1 MFRYIHNILFIAALL
16 FGLASCE
23 LDPLDVPG
31 DIPEGYGRVAVE
43 MRFTPME
50 VANLNAGSRSD
61 GMVFDGEDGA
71 GNDYTTAPDGNSMN
85 PIHSLV
91 LLVYNTDNELMR
103 DLSVAVD
110 LGKYKPELEDRL
122 PDNATN
128 GAGVQE
134 QTYCVKSD
142 MTLPYG
148 NYKIFAV
155 ANVDGLS
162 PQSAGIETIDKLR
175 SIKLQWNSTVA
186 LKCPMFGY
194 FTNERA
200 DTRGM
205 NLEGESVV
213 QVRPETTSLHS
224 WIRRA
229 ASKLTI
235 DFDGSNLRENVT
247 VYIKDARV
255 YDVADGCYLGLYS
268 AAGTPEAGSTI
279 NGGFGITQ
287 SDYRIVY
294 GAGSADDDNYE
305 NWPSVVRDSK
315 LTSYKRN
322 GKEVNFH
329 DETAFCLPFFENMQ
343 GTGAMKYQDSD
354 FDGNVDHPDAGDFE
368 TDADGNPV
376 LDQNGSIKWLHDA
389 AKDSKPNGTYVE
401 VTGYYESRNND
412 YVSSGPIK
420 FRFMLGKDVKNN
432 YDCERNHHYKLTL
445 SFKGNG
451 NDADWHIEYDETP
464 GIHLPNPLYISYL
477 YNHSMIMPMRINTG
491 GKKIK
496 SINIDISSNNWA
508 PEFSTPWDGQDP
520 ATHLDYNHTADKNG
534 EYGKKYPYNGF
545 LSLIRTSQTVVTEDN
560 KAHYEKKL
568 TDEEGFEISRGHR
581 LYSPEP
587 GEHGT
592 EELGKYTILGSGNVI
607 EMQIPLYTR
616 AKQLVSTSAYTGNNP
631 YVGYPRKAVLSI
643 SITLSDDT
651 KLPVASTEVYQ
662 VRQIVNPKGVYR
674 NYNNNTPFHVVMKQ
688 LDRENATEFTNV
700 ESQGPWRAY
709 IVAGD
714 SNFIK
719 LDGQDQVEGTTRT
732 AIDFNIQ
739 FQGTISEGEKDT
751 KSRFAIVRVEYHN
764 YSCVHLIFVR
774 QGHAPV
780 RLYSGSPAWHTFNM
794 YTKDHE
800 VDQVVGEG
808 SLFRFCRW
816 DYPIDASCNKY
827 THKNY
832 WVNVGPA
839 DFSADKQRTSFT
851 LATTKQNVSWATI
864 GSEKCSQPPST
875 LYNNNFADPTVNG
888 KVCTVATVDD
898 FMNLKKAT
906 EQGYGVLY
914 GDGAT
919 EVQSD
924 LNKAYGYQRD
934 VNGVADAKY
943 GMRGCF
949 AYVAKEGDP
958 LRGYHVFF
966 PIGASGYGHRKHSTY
981 RGLGTEPVDGT
992 LRYACG
998 RTSQNTSEAMPLFY
1012 DLYMRP
1018 GAIYWAKQIGTAVN
1032 ANTGKLEPSVALDIN
1047 YFTFD
1052 FNYLPPT
1059 NIFQKEVWNGNDF
1072 QNSDAC
1078 FIRCVDR

>member
-1 MFRYIHNILFIAALL
+1 MFRYFHNILLIAALL

-61 GMVFDGEDGA
+61 GMVFEGEDGA
-71 GNDYTTAPDGNSMN
+71 GNDYTTAPGGNSMD

-343 GTGAMKYQDSD
+343 GTGAMKYQDSNS
-354 FDGNVDHPDAGDFE
+354 DGNVDHPDAGDFE
-368 TDADGNPV
+368 TDADGKPV
-376 LDQNGSIKWLHDA
+376 FDENGSVKWLHEE

-477 YNHSMIMPMRINTG
+477 YNHTMTMPLRINTG

-508 PEFSTPWDGQDP
+508 PEFTTPWDKQDP
-520 ATHLDYNHTADKNG
+520 TTRLDYNNAVDKEG
-534 EYGKKYPYNGF
+534 QYGAKYPWNGF
-545 LSLIRTSQTVVTEDN
+545 LSLIRTSKTVVSGDN
-560 KAHYEKKL
+560 QAYYEQKL

-581 LYSPEP
+581 KYSPEP

-592 EELGKYTILGSGNVI
+592 DALGKYTIRGSGNVI

-643 SITLSDDT
+643 SITLTDDT

-662 VRQIVNPKGVYR
+662 VRRIVNPKGVYR
-674 NYNNNTPFHVVMKQ
+674 NYNNSTAFHVVMKQ
-688 LDRENATEFTNV
+688 LDKENATKFSDV

-709 IVAGD
+709 VVAGD
-714 SNFIK
+714 PGFIK
-719 LDGQDQVEGTTRT
+719 LDGKDQVEGTTRT
-732 AIDFNIQ
+732 AIDFEIQ
-739 FQGTISEGEKDT
+739 FQGTISEAEKNT
-751 KSRFAIVRVEYHN
+751 KSRFAIVRIEYHN

-780 RLYSGSPAWHTFNM
+780 RLYTGSPAWHTFNM
-794 YTKDHE
+794 YTKTKE
-800 VDQVVGEG
+800 VDQVVDEG
-808 SLFRFCRW
+808 SLFRFGRW

-827 THKNY
+827 THKEY
-832 WVNVGPA
+832 WVNVKPG
-839 DFSADKQRTSFT
+839 DFTAKNAQRTTFT
-851 LATTKQNVSWATI
+851 LATTKQEVDWETI
-864 GSEKCSQPPST
+864 GSVGYSGNSFT
-875 LYNNNFADPTVNG
+875 DPTVNG
-888 KVCTVATVDD
+888 KTCTVATVDD
-898 FMNLKKAT
+898 FMALKKAT

-934 VNGVADAKY
+934 VDGVVDTDC

-949 AYVAKEGDP
+949 AYIAQEGNDK
-958 LRGYHVFF
+958 RGYHVFF
-966 PIGASGYGHRKHSTY
+966 PIGASGYGHRKHSAS
-981 RGLGTEPVDGT
+981 RAGVAEDVAGT
-992 LRYACG
+992 LRYSCG
-998 RTSQNTSEAMPLFY
+998 RKAQNTKETMPLFY

-1018 GAIYWAKQIGTAVN
+1018 GAIYWAKEYGK
-1032 ANTGKLEPSVALDIN
+1032 ANDPDNGIVDVASIALDIN

-1052 FNYLPPT
+1052 FNYLPPA
-1059 NIFQKEVWNGNDF
+1059 NIFDNSGN
-1072 QNSDAC
+1072 SSAC

>member
-1 MFRYIHNILFIAALL
+1 ML

-23 LDPLDVPG
+23 LDLLEVPG
-31 DIPEGYGRVAVE
+31 GAIPEGSGRVQVE

-61 GMVFDGEDGA
+61 GMVFEGETGA
-71 GNDYTTAPDGNSMN
+71 GNDFTTAPGGNSMD

-110 LGKYKPELEDRL
+110 LSKYKPELEDRL
-122 PDNATN
+122 PENATN

-194 FTNERA
+194 FTNDRA

-235 DFDGSNLRENVT
+235 DFDGSHLRENVT

-268 AAGTPEAGSTI
+268 AAGTPEPGSTV

-287 SDYRIVY
+287 SEYRIVY
-294 GAGSADDDNYE
+294 GAGTADDDNYE

-343 GTGAMKYQDSD
+343 GTGAMKYQDKD

-368 TDADGNPV
+368 TDADGKPV
-376 LDQNGSIKWLHDA
+376 FDENGSVKWLHDE

-412 YVSSGPIK
+412 YVTSGPIK
-420 FRFMLGKDVKNN
+420 FRFMLGKDIKNN

-477 YNHSMIMPMRINTG
+477 YNHTMTMPLRINTG
-491 GKKIK
+491 GRKVKNIK
-496 SINIDISSNNWA
+496 VEITSNNWA
-508 PEFSTPWDGQDP
+508 PHFDPDWSTRPVNDR
-520 ATHLDYNHTADKNG
+520 LDYYREADSIGKYG
-534 EYGKKYPYNGF
+534 EKYPWNGF
-545 LSLIRTSQTVVTEDN
+545 LSLMKVSDTQIEIDN
-560 KAHYEKKL
+560 EVSYKSEFQDDDGLKV
-568 TDEEGFEISRGHR
+568 SRGSR
-581 LYSPEP
+581 EYSVQP
-587 GEHGT
+587 GNHISD
-592 EELGKYTILGSGNVI
+592 KYGNYSITARGNVLD
-607 EMQIPLYTR
+607 MQIPLYTR
-616 AKQLVSTSAYTGNNP
+616 AKQLVKGSAYTGNNP
-631 YVGYPRKAVLSI
+631 YSGYPRMAHLKI
-643 SITLSDDT
+643 SVELTDGSTLPMAETD
-651 KLPVASTEVYQ
+651 VIQ
-662 VRQIVNPKGVYR
+662 VRRIVNPKGVFR
-674 NYNNNTPFHVVMKQ
+674 MHDNDADFHVVMKQ
-688 LDRENATEFTNV
+688 LEKESSTSFSDV
-700 ESQGPWRAY
+700 ISQGPWRAY
-709 IVAGD
+709 VVAGD
-714 SNFIK
+714 KNFIT
-719 LDGQDQVEGTTRT
+719 LDGGKQVEGNTRT
-732 AIDFNIQ
+732 PIDFNIE
-739 FQGTISEGEKDT
+739 FNGTISQT
-751 KSRFAIVRVEYHN
+751 QHRFAVVRIEYHN

-774 QGHAPV
+774 QGEAPV
-780 RLYSGSPAWHTFNM
+780 KLYSGSPAWHTFNM
-794 YTKDHE
+794 KTKNEE
-800 VDQVVGEG
+800 VAQCVDEG
-808 SLFRFCRW
+808 SLFRLNRW
-816 DYPIDASCNKY
+816 DYPIDACNNTY
-827 THKNY
+827 LSASMPY
-832 WVNVGPA
+832 WINIEPE
-839 DFSADKQRTSFT
+839 DFNKQKTSYKM
-851 LATTKQNVSWATI
+851 ANNMSGDEVSWTAI
-864 GSEKCSQPPST
+864 GSGSGDGEFPNT
-875 LYNNNFADPTVNG
+875 TVNG
-888 KVCTVATVDD
+888 KNCGVATVQEFQDLR
-898 FMNLKKAT
+898 NAT
-906 EQGYGVLY
+906 EQAYGVLY
-914 GDGAT
+914 GDKAT
-919 EVQSD
+919 EVKSD
-924 LNKAYGYQRD
+924 LNEVYGYQRD
-934 VNGVADAKY
+934 ENGYADPTW

-949 AYVAKEGDP
+949 AYVGDSTKKEF
-958 LRGYHVFF
+958 GYNLFF
-966 PIGASGYGHRKHSTY
+966 PIGASGYGHRKHKGQRAGWGAS
-981 RGLGTEPVDGT
+981 ENISGT
-992 LRYACG
+992 LRYAAG
-998 RTSQNTSEAMPLFY
+998 RTDRYLNPDDPNARPLFY
-1012 DLYMRP
+1012 DLYKRP
-1018 GAIYWAKQIGTAVN
+1018 GAIYWAKKREAVTGGLDN
-1032 ANTGKLEPSVALDIN
+1032 ALKMGLDIN

-1052 FNYLPPT
+1052 FTPIDHTSCFGGGGKDSGNYTPY
-1059 NIFQKEVWNGNDF
+1059 NG
-1072 QNSDAC
+1072 SDAC